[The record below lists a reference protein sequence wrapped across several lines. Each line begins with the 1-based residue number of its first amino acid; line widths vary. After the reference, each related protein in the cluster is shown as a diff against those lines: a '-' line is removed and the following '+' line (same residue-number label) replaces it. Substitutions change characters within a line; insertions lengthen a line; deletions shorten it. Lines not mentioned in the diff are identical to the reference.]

1 MSETAFEF
9 AEATITDLGARM
21 AAGELTSARLTE
33 AYVNRIEALD
43 RRGPELRSVIGVEP
57 DAVDVAR
64 SLDAERAAGRVRG
77 PLHGIPILIKDNIE
91 TAGALP
97 TTAGSL
103 ALGEARATRDAT
115 LVARLRDAGAVI
127 LGKANLS
134 EWANFRSTRSS
145 SGWSAVGGQGRN
157 PYALDRNPC
166 GSSSGSGAAVA
177 ANLCAAAIGTETDGS
192 IVCPSSINGIVGIKP
207 TVGAVSR
214 AGVVPISHTQDTPG
228 PMARTVADA
237 MFVLEAVAGADERD
251 PATRRLETATA
262 PRPNLNGVRIG
273 VARNLAGFHPGV
285 DARFEEAIGALRSLG
300 AEIADPV
307 EIPHANALEAPE
319 LEVLLYEFKADL
331 EAYLAHVPG
340 AAARTMA
347 DLIAFNRRHATEEM
361 PFFGQEIF
369 EQAAEKG
376 PLTERAYLEALATCA
391 RLSRGEGLDAAFKAN
406 GVEVVVAPTNSP
418 AWLTDHVNGDH
429 YVGGNSSPAA
439 VAGYPSVPVPMG
451 DVAGLPVG
459 ISFLGRAWRDAEIVA
474 IAEVFERETRLRRTP
489 TFAASVDA

>member
-9 AEATITDLGARM
+9 AEATIADLGARM
-21 AAGELTSARLTE
+21 AAGELRSARLTE

-43 RRGPELRSVIGVEP
+43 PRGPELRSVIGVEP

-64 SLDAERAAGRVRG
+64 SLDAERTAGRVRG
-77 PLHGIPILIKDNIE
+77 PLHGIPVLIKDNIE

-103 ALGEARATRDAT
+103 ALGDARASRDAT

-214 AGVVPISHTQDTPG
+214 AGVVPISHTQDTAG

-237 MFVLEAVAGADERD
+237 MLVLEAVARTDERD
-251 PATRRLETATA
+251 PSTRALEMSTAA
-262 PRPNLNGVRIG
+262 RPDLRGVRIG

-285 DARFEEAIGALRSLG
+285 DARFEDAIDALRSLG
-300 AEIADPV
+300 AEIVDAADV
-307 EIPHANALEAPE
+307 PHANDLEGPE

-331 EAYLAHVPG
+331 EVYLAQVPQ
-340 AAARTMA
+340 AAARTM
-347 DLIAFNRRHATEEM
+347 DELIAFNRGHAAEEM
-361 PFFGQEIF
+361 PIFGQEIF
-369 EQAAEKG
+369 EQAAGKG
-376 PLTERAYLEALATCA
+376 PLTERAYLEALATCGRLA
-391 RLSRGEGLDAAFKAN
+391 RDEGLDAAFDRH
-406 GVEVVVAPTNSP
+406 GVDTVVAPTNSP

-439 VAGYPSVPVPMG
+439 VAGSPSVTVPMG

-474 IAEVFERETRLRRTP
+474 IAEVFERGTRHRRAP
-489 TFAASVDA
+489 TFAPSVDA